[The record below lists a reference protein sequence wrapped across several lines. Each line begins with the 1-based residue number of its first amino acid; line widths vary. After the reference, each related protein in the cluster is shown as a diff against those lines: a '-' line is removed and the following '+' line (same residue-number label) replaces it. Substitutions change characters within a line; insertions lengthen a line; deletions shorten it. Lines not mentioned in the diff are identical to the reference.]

1 MVVGRGVTL
10 PMDKILKG
18 MGADEEARV
27 KNGVDFIMLFAVHKV
42 REGSGKVGAMSGR
55 FAIGR

>member
-18 MGADEEARV
+18 FGAAEEARI
-27 KNGVDFIMLFAVHKV
+27 KNGVDFIMLFAIHEV
-42 REGSGKVGAMSGR
+42 REGSGKVQTVCGR
-55 FAIGR
+55 FAIRR